1 VLSILALTLAQAAP
15 TTIQVP
21 ADYPTLQLA
30 INAAGSGDT
39 IVVAPGTYPESILF
53 TGKALTMMSSGGPQ
67 VTTID
72 GSGFLKSVITLNT
85 GGLFPEPECTIQ
97 GFTITGGDTLLG
109 GGIHAATSLTV
120 DDCIFVDNMG
130 VEGGGIY
137 VGDISAFTATNCSF
151 VDNHATQWGGGIRV
165 DNRFVIMDVDIDD
178 CFFRE
183 NSAISGGGVYI
194 SRHSTDYA
202 IRRCT
207 FLNNEATSSGGAL
220 QLMRGAGLTLGQV
233 IGDCVF
239 AGNQAGSLGGAI
251 YDQEADDLIIN
262 CTFYGND
269 AGSRGGGLIRIAGTT
284 EETTISN
291 CIFWENTASTSGAQ
305 IEGDGPLQ
313 HNLIQGASP
322 SLGVGTINQ
331 APGFRGAGSN
341 DFRLRAGSPCI
352 DAGDTTLVTSTLDI
366 LGLPRTADDLGT
378 PDTGVGVA
386 PMVDL
391 GANEFQGDSTGQ
403 VPAVILNS
411 GPLQANQFA
420 SLKAIAMPPGQ
431 PTWLFA
437 TSLGNGPTF
446 VPALEVYLDLTNPR
460 SYFTA
465 RPSDM
470 NGEVVWDFTM
480 PPGASGRTIF
490 FQVAQFQL
498 KTAILTETV
507 L

>member
-1 VLSILALTLAQAAP
+1 VLSILALALAQAAP

-39 IVVAPGTYPESILF
+39 IVVAPGTYPESIIFL
-53 TGKALTMMSSGGPQ
+53 GKSITMMSSGGPQ

-72 GSGFLKSVITLNT
+72 GTGHLKSVITYQGSSGVGTSTL
-85 GGLFPEPECTIQ
+85 Q
-97 GFTITGGDTLLG
+97 GFTITGGDTVIG
-109 GGIHAATSLTV
+109 GGVLSDTDLTV
-120 DDCIFVDNMG
+120 DNCIVTGNLADTG
-130 VEGGGIY
+130 AGL
-137 VGDISAFTATNCSF
+137 AFTGTDAEIVITDCSF
-151 VDNHATQWGGGIRV
+151 VDNLAL
-165 DNRFVIMDVDIDD
+165 NL
-178 CFFRE
+178 
-183 NSAISGGGVYI
+183 GGGVYVAEAQSARSVSI
-194 SRHSTDYA
+194 ADSLFRDNTAGNGGGAYLNRSNSDCAVT
-202 IRRCT
+202 RCT
-207 FLNNEATSSGGAL
+207 FLNNEATDTGGGL
-220 QLMRGAGLTLGQV
+220 KQVAGDGLSHSLAVQ
-233 IGDCVF
+233 DSVF
-239 AGNQAGSLGGAI
+239 ANNHAGNDGGGIHNA
-251 YDQEADDLIIN
+251 EADDLVIN
-262 CTFYGND
+262 CTLYANE
-269 AGSRGGGLIRIAGTT
+269 AGMTGGGLYRGGSVVAVTT
-284 EETTISN
+284 LAN
-291 CIFWENTASTSGAQ
+291 NIFWDNEAGVSGSQA
-305 IEGDGPLQ
+305 EGAGPLQ

-498 KTAILTETV
+498 KTAILTQTV